1 MQQCY
6 IALSHVAHPPL
17 PILGLY
23 VYSVPKFDGDPIF
36 FKKETQKGPIFPKK
50 GDLKGTF
57 FKQKGDLTR
66 SLALLLPE
74 YRGGIV
80 RERFATQI
88 YDSNSA
94 FRDTF

>member
-1 MQQCY
+1 MTK
-6 IALSHVAHPPL
+6 IE
-17 PILGLY
+17 
-23 VYSVPKFDGDPIF
+23 GDPIF
-36 FKKETQKGPIFPKK
+36 LKRGPKGDPFFPKK

-74 YRGGIV
+74 YRRGIA

-88 YDSNSA
+88 YDSNSV

>member
-1 MQQCY
+1 M
-6 IALSHVAHPPL
+6 
-17 PILGLY
+17 
-23 VYSVPKFDGDPIF
+23 PKINGDPIF
-36 FKKETQKGPIFPKK
+36 LKRGPKGDPFFPKK

-80 RERFATQI
+80 HERFATQI

-94 FRDTF
+94 FCDTF

>member
-23 VYSVPKFDGDPIF
+23 VHSVPKIDGDPIF
-36 FKKETQKGPIFPKK
+36 LKRGPIFPKK

-66 SLALLLPE
+66 SLALFLPE
-74 YRGGIV
+74 YRRGIA

-88 YDSNSA
+88 YDSNSV
-94 FRDTF
+94 FHDTF

>member
-1 MQQCY
+1 M
-6 IALSHVAHPPL
+6 
-17 PILGLY
+17 
-23 VYSVPKFDGDPIF
+23 PKIDGDPIF
-36 FKKETQKGPIFPKK
+36 FKKGTHLIFPKK

-66 SLALLLPE
+66 SLALLLPV
-74 YRGGIV
+74 YHGGIV